1 MTYREKR
8 PPPIRT
14 DISNL
19 EKKGV
24 FDERMNNVKTN
35 TSNLTYYIEYLKGL
49 ISSTGTG
56 MGRGTRTHENL
67 FHKMFYIAKLEKE
80 VIENS
85 HMLKGCEKRNLTYMI
100 RNNEYVSTRTH
111 PVGYKIQTFAYFYK
125 DSIPAIAKTYIFSK
139 YISTD
144 KQLSI
149 KNAFYN
155 EITFQ
160 IYAKT
165 MNEKVGFITPNIY
178 SYGYFFF
185 QDPEDSDILMACY
198 YIIMEYIEGVMVR
211 NVTYNINTYKNLYE
225 RLEDID
231 QKLKGELLS
240 HNDLHPRNVILTPKN
255 EIAII
260 DYGEAGIGTNECI
273 GSRLPKMPKFLIPS
287 V

>member
-14 DISNL
+14 NIPYL

-24 FDERMNNVKTN
+24 FDEKMNNVKTN
-35 TSNLTYYIEYLKGL
+35 NSNLRDYIEYLNGL
-49 ISSTGTG
+49 THSNGTS
-56 MGRGTRTHENL
+56 ENL
-67 FHKMFYIAKLEKE
+67 FHKMFYIANLEKE

-85 HMLKGCEKRNLTYMI
+85 HMLKGCEKRNLTNMI
-100 RNNEYVSTRTH
+100 HNREYISTRTH
-111 PVGYKIQTFAYFYK
+111 PLGFKIQTFAYFYK
-125 DSIPAIAKTYIFSK
+125 DSIPSIAKTYIFSK
-139 YISTD
+139 YISTN
-144 KQLSI
+144 KQSLI

-185 QDPEDSDILMACY
+185 QDPVDSDILMTGY
-198 YIIMEYIEGVMVR
+198 YIIMEYIDGVMVR
-211 NVTYNINTYKNLYE
+211 NVTYNLNTYKNLYE
-225 RLEDID
+225 KLENID
-231 QKLKGELLS
+231 QRLKGELLS
-240 HNDLHPRNVILTPKN
+240 HNDLHPRNVILTPEN
-255 EIAII
+255 ELAII
-260 DYGEAGIGTNECI
+260 DYGEAGIVTNECI
-273 GSRLPKMPKFLIPS
+273 GSRLPKMPKFLIPK